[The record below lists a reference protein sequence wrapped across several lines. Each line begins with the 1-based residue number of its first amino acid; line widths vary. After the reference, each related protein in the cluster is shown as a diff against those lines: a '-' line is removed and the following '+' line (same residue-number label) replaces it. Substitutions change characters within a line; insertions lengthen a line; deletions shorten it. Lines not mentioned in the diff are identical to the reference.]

1 MMNIFDS
8 GFKKKQQPP
17 EPPIYGSC
25 LSDLSMVNNKE
36 GGNETKMKRL
46 KAFVRRHIHQA
57 KAKKRKLK
65 VKEALKNSIKAVQWG
80 LRGKEGK
87 KCSDV
92 SLGGVRNQRLS
103 VFSVCVFLAGWLSV
117 TAVCWAIIRGC
128 YFQMSSRGSSGA
140 GGDREEMRMGAGARC
155 RRGCRGNNKKL

>member
-87 KCSDV
+87 KNVVTC
-92 SLGGVRNQRLS
+92 LS
-103 VFSVCVFLAGWLSV
+103 EELE
-117 TAVCWAIIRGC
+117 IR
-128 YFQMSSRGSSGA
+128 
-140 GGDREEMRMGAGARC
+140 D
-155 RRGCRGNNKKL
+155 